1 LPELWGL
8 ARRSPVRA
16 LVTGGPGSGCTS
28 TAAWIAERLGLVHFD
43 SDSYFHKAT
52 EPPYQEQY
60 SPEER
65 RELMGRD
72 LEAVSDWI
80 LSGSVATWGLGDL
93 QLSHGVMLDVGSAV
107 RLKRLSRRERE
118 RFGARIEV
126 GGDLRAEHEDFM
138 KWAEGYESRSERGR
152 NLKTDLEFL
161 RGSSAKVLE
170 IREDLDFDET
180 CGLVCEF
187 FRSGM
192 QGDAL
197 LR

>member
-1 LPELWGL
+1 M
-8 ARRSPVRA
+8 RA

-43 SDSYFHKAT
+43 SDSYFHKPT

-65 RELMGRD
+65 RELIGRD
-72 LEAVSDWI
+72 LEAVPDWI
-80 LSGSVATWGLGDL
+80 LSGSVATWGLADL
-93 QLSHGVMLDVGSAV
+93 QLSHGVILEVGSAV
-107 RLKRLSRRERE
+107 RLERLARRERE

-126 GGDLRAEHEDFM
+126 GGDLQGEHEDFM
-138 KWAEGYESRSERGR
+138 KWAADYESRSERGR

-161 RGSSAKVLE
+161 GGSSAKVLE
-170 IREDLDFDET
+170 IREDLAFDET

-187 FRSGM
+187 LTNGKQSKT
-192 QGDAL
+192 L